1 MMTRFESKL
10 NRVIN
15 LNNQVN
21 EITKV
26 LSAIVESHLGDNWF
40 LTYDIGDGWL
50 IVSPDSNQY
59 LVDDYLA
66 TQRMTRA
73 AAIRYIEAR
82 KFN

>member
-1 MMTRFESKL
+1 MTKFESKL

-26 LSAIVESHLGDNWF
+26 LSEIIRAHLGDDWF
-40 LTYDIGDGWL
+40 LTYDHGDGWL
-50 IVSPDSNQY
+50 IVSPDSYQY
-59 LVDDYLA
+59 RVADYQA

-73 AAIRYIEAR
+73 DAIRYIQA
-82 KFN
+82 KPFN